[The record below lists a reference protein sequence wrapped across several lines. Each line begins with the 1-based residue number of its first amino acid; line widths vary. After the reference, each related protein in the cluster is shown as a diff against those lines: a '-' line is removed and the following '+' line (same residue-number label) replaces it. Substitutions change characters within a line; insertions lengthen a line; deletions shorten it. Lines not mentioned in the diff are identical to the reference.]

1 MEIPRDPASIG
12 AFDHCPSGARSWTVH
27 DKVWAG
33 PSMHVGT
40 WRVEWRHGAGPACR
54 QIGGAEEL
62 TRAERTNGEAM
73 HGPHPSPNL
82 IPSWLARPLGG
93 RGFPRVGCLMHCTA
107 LVNCSLERL
116 ACMSHDARPCAT
128 QGSLGGSTRTASAGR
143 PGQPCACAAGTS
155 RNVQEMHETRAGRVA
170 VS

>member
-1 MEIPRDPASIG
+1 
-12 AFDHCPSGARSWTVH
+12 
-27 DKVWAG
+27 
-33 PSMHVGT
+33 
-40 WRVEWRHGAGPACR
+40 
-54 QIGGAEEL
+54 
-62 TRAERTNGEAM
+62 M

-128 QGSLGGSTRTASAGR
+128 QGSLGSTRTASAGR

-155 RNVQEMHETRAGRVA
+155 RNVQERCMKHEPGVSRSARTSSRNSSPYGSGTTQHDAQRSAAQTWMVDGCMHVCALRT
-170 VS
+170 SPHNNK